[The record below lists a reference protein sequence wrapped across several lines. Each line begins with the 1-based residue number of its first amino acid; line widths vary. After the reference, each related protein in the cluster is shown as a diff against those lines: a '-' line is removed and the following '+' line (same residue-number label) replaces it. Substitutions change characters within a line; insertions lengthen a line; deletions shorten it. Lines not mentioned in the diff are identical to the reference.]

1 MRTARMP
8 MRQARD
14 IMERL
19 TNAQVH
25 PALAQIVVEQ
35 QERIKLQQQQIFM
48 LAENFGTLQNLFE
61 QVLGQLGIRDANLKR
76 LGVEEMLK
84 GSMSDMVKSV
94 APDDGE
100 PDDTTSRPDRLPS

>member
-1 MRTARMP
+1 MP

-19 TNAQVH
+19 TAAEVH
-25 PALAQIVVEQ
+25 PALAQVVVEQ
-35 QERIKLQQQQIFM
+35 QERIKLQQQQIFQ
-48 LAENFGTLQNLFE
+48 LAENFSLLQNLLE
-61 QVLGQLGIRDANLKR
+61 GILGNLGVRDANLRK

-84 GSMSDMVKSV
+84 SNMNDMVKSV

-100 PDDTTSRPDRLPS
+100 PDDTTSKPDRLPS

>member
-1 MRTARMP
+1 MP

-19 TNAQVH
+19 TAAGVH
-25 PALAQIVVEQ
+25 PAHAQITVEQ

-48 LAENFGTLQNLFE
+48 LAENFSMLQNMFE
-61 QVLGQLGIRDANLKR
+61 QVLGNLGIRDANLKK

-84 GSMSDMVKSV
+84 GNMSNMVKST